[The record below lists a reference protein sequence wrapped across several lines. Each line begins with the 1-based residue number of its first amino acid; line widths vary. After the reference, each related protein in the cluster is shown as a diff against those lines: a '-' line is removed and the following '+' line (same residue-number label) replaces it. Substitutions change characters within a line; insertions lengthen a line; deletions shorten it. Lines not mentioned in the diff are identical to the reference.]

1 MHCSYL
7 LSSWPCSL
15 WIVARISAK
24 WWNRSFT
31 ELRITKLWHWS
42 LNWYCCLGWY
52 WSLNRW
58 LSLSLIRSK
67 RVCHRLIRLPRISWS
82 FSHTN
87 LAFVILRWIFCGA
100 FYTCPVLNRWL
111 GLLHTILVHLRVHL
125 IHLSLPLL
133 FFSHWCTWLS
143 LNHSRYISSW
153 SANRLLFMEFS
164 SCFLRLSC
172 HNPRLW
178 TYFALSSIHVC
189 VLSKALLALP
199 RCRHICSYLII
210 IWCIIFSLYNCLW

>member
-7 LSSWPCSL
+7 LSSWPRRL
-15 WIVARISAK
+15 WIVARNSTK

-31 ELRITKLWHWS
+31 ELRITELRHWCLSWCWS
-42 LNWYCCLGWY
+42 LDWCLC
-52 WSLNRW
+52 RR

-67 RVCHRLIRLPRISWS
+67 RICHGLVRLSWISWS

-87 LAFVILRWIFCGA
+87 LAFIILWRILSGA
-100 FYTCPVLNRWL
+100 FYTCPILNRWL

-133 FFSHWCTWLS
+133 FFSHWCIWLS
-143 LNHSRYISSW
+143 LSHSSYISSW
-153 SANRLLFMEFS
+153 PANRLLFMEFS

-172 HNPRLW
+172 HYPRLL
-178 TYFALSSIHVC
+178 TYLAFSSIHVC

-199 RCRHICSYLII
+199 WSRHI
-210 IWCIIFSLYNCLW
+210 